1 MISIRGAY
9 KGHCTQDFKKAEK
22 LIAAK
27 DSDPAELEALVD
39 RLTRRAGEIAHMDA
53 KIVMA
58 LETEPEILKD
68 TESALLFQDNIS
80 DWQFRIKRFLKSKQE
95 TPVSQFHNSSFKKH
109 QRLECTLI
117 YLAISQCSAKTKN
130 FQQKTESNTPMHLLR
145 GNTPPREM
153 R

>member
-9 KGHCTQDFKKAEK
+9 KGHCTQDFKKVEK

-27 DSDPAELEALVD
+27 ELEALVD

-95 TPVSQFHNSSFKKH
+95 TPVSQFHNSSFK
-109 QRLECTLI
+109 Q
-117 YLAISQCSAKTKN
+117 
-130 FQQKTESNTPMHLLR
+130 TPTPRMHINL
-145 GNTPPREM
+145 PSH
-153 R
+153 